1 MKIKDSTYQTKQS
14 EVVNKCWTCNYKY
27 MQKKLQLFKNYLFQ
41 NKLRASLILLLL
53 IVVVGGSLRFYN
65 LGKNSF
71 IADEYLDM
79 NSAYAYRMTHVWQA
93 WDFNNGQPK
102 TSDVNQA
109 RDVRAWIYKWQ
120 VAQVF
125 KLLPPTEEVARLVSV
140 FWGLVSIVLIYAV
153 ATSFS
158 KKRQIGLLAAFLFA
172 ISAMG
177 IMFDRKLRMY
187 AMFYP
192 MYLTLSWTLFLA
204 FERAYD
210 GRNWFLARLQ
220 RYSGINMLYGFL
232 ALVFGFVSL
241 ELQLLTVNIVAAFFG
256 FVFVQ
261 TILQWK
267 NEKKLT
273 LNKYSFLTSVMIF
286 GGVIAI
292 KFFPGIT
299 GIFVASIKCFIN
311 NGGYFEKILSDYSNW
326 MFGVLLFFL
335 GGYFLYKQTGQKK
348 EAVWLLTSLLV
359 PLFMAAFMWKRTQG
373 IQYIFFLQSFLII
386 LIASGIYAVATFFEK
401 QLVNISKKAFW
412 VTIFLAL
419 LLLPNYAYFFS
430 ENNTYHRTDVG
441 DYRKVFLYVKKYFK
455 AGDVIVTRNFRNYY
469 LSGMHTKIYD
479 FGGESALSDLSV
491 EQLKQVAAQNSSGW
505 IILFDND
512 TLFFSKEAK
521 TYLENNFSKVD
532 NAAVRGQATVYF
544 WRR

>member
-1 MKIKDSTYQTKQS
+1 
-14 EVVNKCWTCNYKY
+14 